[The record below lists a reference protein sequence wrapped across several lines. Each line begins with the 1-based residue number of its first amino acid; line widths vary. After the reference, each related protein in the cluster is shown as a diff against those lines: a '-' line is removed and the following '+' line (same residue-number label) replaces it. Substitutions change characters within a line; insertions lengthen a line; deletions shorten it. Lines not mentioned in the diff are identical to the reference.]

1 MSPPS
6 DPPPSV
12 PALGPVARAREVV
25 ALSGRA
31 LQLVWRTSPTLM
43 LGVGALTLIGGLL
56 PAGVA
61 WVGQRIVDG
70 VLQAAA
76 SGLPADRDAALG
88 WVVAEGGLV
97 VALAGTRR
105 AIDICNNLL
114 RARLGNEVNVLILRK
129 ALELE
134 LPDFEDSETYDQ
146 MTRARRE
153 ASRRPLSLVRRSLGL
168 VQNGV
173 SIATYGAILVAF
185 SPLAVL
191 GLAVAAVP
199 AFVAETRFASE
210 AHSLFSW
217 RSPEIRMQNYLEV
230 VVAREDHAKEVKL
243 LGIGGAL
250 VERYDAIFQRVFAEE
265 RGLVLRRGL
274 WGLLLGALS
283 TVALYGAYGW
293 IAAAAVAGAIT
304 LGQMT
309 MYLLV
314 FKQGQSAFG
323 AMLQAIGGIFEDS
336 LYMRDLYG
344 FLGMEVRRTGGVA
357 TAGPDPADGVR
368 FEGVGFT
375 YPGADTPA
383 VQDVSLHIPPGTRL
397 ALVGHNGSGKTTL
410 IKLLTGL
417 YVPTHGRILLDG
429 LDLRSWDPQVLRDRL
444 GVIFQDFVKYQL
456 TVGENIG
463 VGDRGHIDD
472 EARQRAAA
480 DKGMATPFI
489 DAMPRGFQTQL
500 GRWFKDG
507 RELSIGQW
515 QKVALGRAFMR
526 GGADV
531 LVLDEPTSAMDA
543 EAEAM
548 IFDRVKQLTEDQ
560 IAVLISHRFSTVR
573 MADRIVVLDGGRV
586 IEEGTHA
593 ALMAAEG
600 RYAGLFRLQAEGYR

>member
-1 MSPPS
+1 MSPPAT
-6 DPPPSV
+6 PPVPS
-12 PALGPVARAREVV
+12 ASLGPRARAREVGDLV
-25 ALSGRA
+25 GRA
-31 LQLVWRTSPTLM
+31 LRLVWKTSP
-43 LGVGALTLIGGLL
+43 ALTLALGAFTLVGGLL
-56 PAGVA
+56 PAAVA

-70 VLQAAA
+70 VLQAAQ
-76 SGLPADRDAALG
+76 SGLPADRHAVLL
-88 WVVAEGGLV
+88 WVAAEGGLV

-105 AIDICNNLL
+105 VLDVCNTLL

-153 ASRRPLSLVRRSLGL
+153 ASRRPLSLVRRTMGL
-168 VQNGV
+168 VQIAV

-191 GLAVAAVP
+191 GLAAAAVP
-199 AFVAETRFASE
+199 AFVAETRFAGQ
-210 AHSLFSW
+210 AYSLFSW
-217 RSPEIRMQNYLEV
+217 RSPDVRMQNYLEV

-243 LGIGGAL
+243 LGIGPAL
-250 VERYDAIFQRVFAEE
+250 VDRYDAIFQRIFSEE
-265 RGLVLRRGL
+265 RGLVLRRGV

-283 TVALYGAYGW
+283 TAALYGAYGW
-293 IAAAAVAGAIT
+293 IAATAVAGVIT

-314 FKQGQSAFG
+314 FKKGQNAFG
-323 AMLQAIGGIFEDS
+323 AMLKAVCGIYEDS
-336 LYMRDLYG
+336 LYMRDIYG
-344 FLGMEVRRTGGVA
+344 FLGMEMRPAGGHGRTG
-357 TAGPDPADGVR
+357 PAPEDGVR
-368 FEGVGFT
+368 FERVSFT
-375 YPGADTPA
+375 YPGSTEPA
-383 VQDVSLHIPPGTRL
+383 LRDVSLHIPPGTRL

-417 YVPTHGRILLDG
+417 YLPSEGRVLLDG
-429 LDLRSWDPQVLRDRL
+429 LDLREWDPGVLRDRL

-463 VGDRGHIDD
+463 VGDREYMSD
-472 EARQRAAA
+472 ETRQRAAA

-489 DAMPRGFQTQL
+489 EEMPQGFQTQL

-526 GGADV
+526 EGADI

-543 EAEAM
+543 EAESM
-548 IFDRVKQLTEDQ
+548 IFDRVRQLTENQ

-573 MADRIVVLDGGRV
+573 MADRIVVLEDGTIV
-586 IEEGTHA
+586 EEGDHG
-593 ALMAAEG
+593 ALMEVKG
-600 RYAGLFRLQAEGYR
+600 RYAELFTLQAEGYR

>member
-1 MSPPS
+1 MSPPAT
-6 DPPPSV
+6 PPVPS
-12 PALGPVARAREVV
+12 ASLGPRARAREVGDLV
-25 ALSGRA
+25 GRA
-31 LQLVWRTSPTLM
+31 LRLVWKTSP
-43 LGVGALTLIGGLL
+43 ALTLALGAFTLVGGLL
-56 PAGVA
+56 PAAVA

-70 VLQAAA
+70 VLQAAQ
-76 SGLPADRDAALG
+76 SGLPADRHAVLL
-88 WVVAEGGLV
+88 WVAAEGGLV

-105 AIDICNNLL
+105 VLDVCNTLL

-153 ASRRPLSLVRRSLGL
+153 ASRRPLSLVRRTMGL
-168 VQNGV
+168 VQNAV

-191 GLAVAAVP
+191 GLAAAAVP
-199 AFVAETRFASE
+199 AFVAETRFAGQ
-210 AHSLFSW
+210 AYSLFSW
-217 RSPEIRMQNYLEV
+217 RSPDVRMQNYLEV

-243 LGIGGAL
+243 LGIGPAL
-250 VERYDAIFQRVFAEE
+250 VDRYDAIFQRIFSEE
-265 RGLVLRRGL
+265 RGLVLRRGV

-283 TVALYGAYGW
+283 TAALYGAYGW
-293 IAAAAVAGAIT
+293 IAATAVAGVIT

-314 FKQGQSAFG
+314 FKQGQNAFG
-323 AMLQAIGGIFEDS
+323 AMLKAVGGIYEDS

-344 FLGMEVRRTGGVA
+344 FLGMEMRPAGGHGRTG
-357 TAGPDPADGVR
+357 PAPEDGVR
-368 FEGVGFT
+368 FERVSFT
-375 YPGADTPA
+375 YPGSTEPA
-383 VQDVSLHIPPGTRL
+383 LSDVSLHIPPGTRL

-417 YVPTHGRILLDG
+417 YRPSEGRVLLDG
-429 LDLRSWDPQVLRDRL
+429 LDLREWDPGVLRDRL

-463 VGDRGHIDD
+463 VGDREYMSD
-472 EARQRAAA
+472 ETRQRAAA

-489 DAMPRGFQTQL
+489 EEMPQGFQTQL

-526 GGADV
+526 EGADI

-543 EAEAM
+543 EAESM
-548 IFDRVKQLTEDQ
+548 IFDRVRQLTENQ

-573 MADRIVVLDGGRV
+573 MADRIVVLEDGTIV
-586 IEEGTHA
+586 EEGDHG
-593 ALMAAEG
+593 ALMEAKG
-600 RYAGLFRLQAEGYR
+600 RYAELFTLQAEGYR

>member
-1 MSPPS
+1 MSPPV
-6 DPPPSV
+6 DPPTSV

-25 ALSGRA
+25 NLSGRA
-31 LQLVWRTSPTLM
+31 LQLVWQTSPRLM
-43 LGVGALTLIGGLL
+43 LSVGVLTLLGGLL

-70 VLQAAA
+70 VLLAAET
-76 SGLPADRDAALG
+76 GLVADRNTVMS
-88 WVVAEGGLV
+88 WVAAEGGLV
-97 VALAGTRR
+97 VGLAGTRR
-105 AIDICNNLL
+105 AITVCNTLL
-114 RARLGNEVNVLILRK
+114 RARLGNQVNVMILRK
-129 ALELE
+129 ALDLE
-134 LPDFEDSETYDQ
+134 LPDFEDADTYDQ

-153 ASRRPLSLVRRSLGL
+153 ASRRPLSLVSRTMGL
-168 VQNGV
+168 VQNAV

-191 GLAVAAVP
+191 GLAVAAIP
-199 AFVAETRFASE
+199 AFAAETRFAGQ
-210 AHSLFSW
+210 AHWLFSR
-217 RSPEIRMQNYLEV
+217 RSADVRMQHYLEV

-243 LGIGGAL
+243 LGIGPAL
-250 VERYDAIFQRVFAEE
+250 VDRYDAIFRRIFSEE
-265 RGLVLRRGL
+265 RGLVLRRGF
-274 WGLLLGALS
+274 WGLLLGAVS
-283 TVALYGAYGW
+283 TAALYGAYGW
-293 IAAAAVAGAIT
+293 IAATAVAGAIT

-314 FKQGQSAFG
+314 FKQGQNAFG
-323 AMLQAIGGIFEDS
+323 AMLQAVGGIYEDS

-344 FLGMEVRRTGGVA
+344 FLGMEVRRPAGQAV
-357 TAGPDPADGVR
+357 AGPDPADGVR
-368 FEGVGFT
+368 FESVGFV
-375 YPGADTPA
+375 YPGATVPA

-417 YVPTHGRILLDG
+417 YVPTSGRILLDG
-429 LDLRSWDPQVLRDRL
+429 RDLKEWDPAVLRDRL

-463 VGDRGHIDD
+463 VGDRVHMAD
-472 EARQRAAA
+472 EARQRDAA

-489 DAMPRGFQTQL
+489 DEMPQAFQTQL
-500 GRWFKDG
+500 GRWFKNG

-526 GGADV
+526 EGADV

-548 IFDRVKQLTEDQ
+548 IFDRVRQLTEDQ

-586 IEEGTHA
+586 IEEGPHA
-593 ALMAAEG
+593 ALMQAGG
-600 RYAGLFRLQAEGYR
+600 RYAELFALQAEGYR